1 MKKRHFIFS
10 VFLTFSF
17 TLAIAQVQGLFK
29 YKVGDY
35 EVILLSDGA
44 GQGNAALLIGAT
56 PEMIQ
61 QTMPDST
68 YSTAIN
74 YFLVKADGK
83 NYLIDTGLGNSLAEN
98 LYRAGVSPD
107 EIQTIFLTH
116 LHGDHIGGLL
126 KEGNKVF
133 PNAVIRL
140 SGAEKDYWT
149 NDIALSL
156 ASDNGRKSFFSVRRM
171 LQAYEPHTEVFTP
184 MKAELPEGDGFFFI
198 EAYGHTPGHTAV
210 LLQSKGE
217 RLLIWGDLIHAA
229 AIQMP
234 YPEVALTYDV
244 DPELAVRTRQE
255 ILNFAAGNQ
264 IPVAGMHIPY
274 PAVGTLETNAANG
287 YRFTSAK

>member
-44 GQGNAALLIGAT
+44 GQGNATLLIGAT

-61 QTMPDST
+61 ETMPDST

-140 SGAEKDYWT
+140 SEAEKDYWT

-255 ILNFAAGNQ
+255 ILNFAVGNQ

-287 YRFTSAK
+287 YRFTPAK

>member
-17 TLAIAQVQGLFK
+17 TLVMAQVQGLFTC
-29 YKVGDY
+29 KVGDY

-56 PEMIQ
+56 PEKIQ

-107 EIQTIFLTH
+107 EIQTILLTH

-140 SGAEKDYWT
+140 SEAEKDYWT

-171 LQAYEPHTEVFTP
+171 LQAYEPQTEVFIP

-217 RLLIWGDLIHAA
+217 RLLIWGDLIHAT

-255 ILNFAAGNQ
+255 ILKFAAGNQ

-274 PAVGTLETNAANG
+274 PAVGTLETNAENG
-287 YRFTSAK
+287 YRFIPAK